1 LCAQRQFWFSTAWE
15 EKKMNNAQKFAWS
28 NLIII
33 AITLTLSGVTT
44 LLFTSYHGIPLMGL
58 LGFLGVSSAVF
69 RKKRR
74 QDGKN
79 FDERDRLIYE
89 RSLTAAHSVFWPFFV
104 AACMLPW
111 LVFRSSGSTPVYVL
125 PMILGGGGVVAVVVQ
140 SIAIIVQY
148 GWGVKDGEK

>member
-1 LCAQRQFWFSTAWE
+1 
-15 EKKMNNAQKFAWS
+15 MNSAQKFAWS

-33 AITLTLSGVTT
+33 GLTLTLSGTMT
-44 LLFTSYHGIPLMGL
+44 ILLAPQDGIPLMGL
-58 LGFLGVSSAVF
+58 LGLMGISSAVF

-74 QDGKN
+74 QGGTN

-111 LVFRSSGSTPVYVL
+111 LIFRSSGSVPVYVL
-125 PMILGGGGVVAVVVQ
+125 PIILGGGGVVAIVVQ
-140 SIAIIVQY
+140 SVAILVQY
-148 GWGVKDGEK
+148 SRTSKGEKL